1 MSARH
6 RSHLSH
12 RPLAERVVLSLLLFL
27 GITASAGGVAF
38 VLAQVLGIDSWFPRR
53 WIDQIPLIDN
63 WVLPGLVLGLGFGV
77 GSLVARWGMR
87 TRVEWAW
94 TGWVRRLTG
103 RHWSWLATVLLG
115 LGQVVWIGLELAW
128 IEFSFFHVVYG
139 ALGLALLLLPLTP
152 AMRRDLV
159 RGTAHPQPLSQ
170 PPSRRREGL
179 SGPV

>member
-12 RPLAERVVLSLLLFL
+12 RPVAERAVLSLLLFL
-27 GITASAGGVAF
+27 GITASAGGAAF
-38 VLAQVLGIDSWFPRR
+38 VLAQALGIDSWFPRR

-63 WVLPGLVLGLGFGV
+63 WVLPGLVLGVGFGV
-77 GSLVARWGMR
+77 GSLVTRWGMR
-87 TRVEWAW
+87 TRVEWGW

-139 ALGLALLLLPLTP
+139 ALGLALLLLPFTP

-159 RGTAHPQPLSQ
+159 RGTSLPQPPRES
-170 PPSRRREGL
+170 REGL
-179 SGPV
+179 PGPV

>member
-12 RPLAERVVLSLLLFL
+12 RPLTERVVLSLLLFL
-27 GITASAGGVAF
+27 GITASAGGAAF

-63 WVLPGLVLGLGFGV
+63 WVVPGLVLGLGFGV
-77 GSLVARWGMR
+77 GSLVTRWGMR
-87 TRVEWAW
+87 TRVEWGW

-139 ALGLALLLLPLTP
+139 ALGLALLLLPFTP

-159 RGTAHPQPLSQ
+159 RGTALPQP
-170 PPSRRREGL
+170 PRRHREGL
-179 SGPV
+179 PGPV